1 MSKYYEHQN
10 RNKRGSKS
18 KIGFY
23 AAFAICLVAVCM
35 AVYSTYNTVIN
46 PTAKLS
52 TTPTDAQQVNQAVT
66 GVTVT
71 VPSPTISFEEPT
83 EALPEITLPTA
94 VSDEAAEPTTEDTTY
109 SDDALQTMLSADL
122 SLSYP
127 VAGGKVVRPYSK
139 DSVYFKTL
147 NVWKPHLGTDFA
159 ADLGDNVLA
168 MCGGEVTND
177 LENLGG
183 DGKYTK
189 TIVCP
194 DGCVIFRLTATP
206 LGNENFHKGK
216 FWDYPDQT

>member
-71 VPSPTISFEEPT
+71 VPSPTISF
-83 EALPEITLPTA
+83 A
-94 VSDEAAEPTTEDTTY
+94 
-109 SDDALQTMLSADL
+109 
-122 SLSYP
+122 
-127 VAGGKVVRPYSK
+127 
-139 DSVYFKTL
+139 
-147 NVWKPHLGTDFA
+147 
-159 ADLGDNVLA
+159 
-168 MCGGEVTND
+168 
-177 LENLGG
+177 
-183 DGKYTK
+183 
-189 TIVCP
+189 
-194 DGCVIFRLTATP
+194 
-206 LGNENFHKGK
+206 
-216 FWDYPDQT
+216 